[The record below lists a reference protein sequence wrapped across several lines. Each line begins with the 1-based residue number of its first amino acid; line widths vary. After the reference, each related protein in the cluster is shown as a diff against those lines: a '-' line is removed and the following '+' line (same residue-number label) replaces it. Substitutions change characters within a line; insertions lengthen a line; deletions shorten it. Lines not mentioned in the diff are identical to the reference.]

1 MSPSP
6 DTNTNTA
13 SLLVVDDDLVTQ
25 ARLNAYFSQEGYR
38 VLLAGDGET
47 FWQQLEHAAVD
58 LVLLDINLPGQ
69 DGLSLA
75 RELRARDP
83 AIGIILL
90 TSRNDDID
98 KIVGLEV
105 GADDYVTKPF
115 NPRELLARVKSLLR
129 RTGARRGGGEDEEIF
144 RFGGWTLNLP
154 RRRLCD
160 PQGADVAL
168 TRGEFEVLA
177 LLVRHVG
184 EVINRDRLS
193 RAISGHDWAPQ
204 DRTVDVLVRRLRAK
218 LDAADKPDSLIT
230 TVRGEGYRLA
240 VDVERAHG

>member
-6 DTNTNTA
+6 DTNTA

-115 NPRELLARVKSLLR
+115 NLKTSVTPPGLHAESANEGVPVVRWPRWCA
-129 RTGARRGGGEDEEIF
+129 
-144 RFGGWTLNLP
+144 
-154 RRRLCD
+154 
-160 PQGADVAL
+160 
-168 TRGEFEVLA
+168 
-177 LLVRHVG
+177 
-184 EVINRDRLS
+184 
-193 RAISGHDWAPQ
+193 
-204 DRTVDVLVRRLRAK
+204 
-218 LDAADKPDSLIT
+218 
-230 TVRGEGYRLA
+230 
-240 VDVERAHG
+240 